1 MTKLSISRAWD
12 ETRAILARDGKLLAT
27 VAAAL
32 FLLPQVLVGF
42 ISGQSTSAEPPGG
55 AGLLLMFLAAIIGL
69 IGQLAV
75 VRMAIGQGVSVGEA
89 IGHGFRRALPFLLS
103 LLLMLVAFALLFMIA
118 VMILRAVGAI
128 DLQAVASG
136 GTPRPQDVG
145 LILLVIFIPLL
156 YVGVRLLVLAAVA
169 SEERHGPLAAL
180 RRSWALTAGNGWRLF
195 GFVVIFIIGAII
207 VTVAV
212 AMVAGL
218 IVRLFVGSV
227 EPLTAGALVL
237 ALFGGLAQA
246 AVTLVYV
253 VMIARIYAQVA
264 GERNFEEVF
273 R

>member
-1 MTKLSISRAWD
+1 MAKLSISRAWD

-42 ISGQSTSAEPPGG
+42 VSGQSTSAQPPGG
-55 AGLLLMFLAAIIGL
+55 TGGLLMVVAAIIGL
-69 IGQLAV
+69 VGQLAV
-75 VRMAIGQGVSVGEA
+75 VRMSLGQGVSVGEA

-103 LLLMLVAFALLFMIA
+103 LLLILLVFVVLFMIA
-118 VMILRAVGAI
+118 VMILGAAGAI
-128 DLQAVASG
+128 DMEAVAAG

-145 LILLVIFIPLL
+145 LILLIIFIPFL
-156 YVGVRLLVLAAVA
+156 YIAVRLLVLAAVA
-169 SEERHGPLAAL
+169 SEERLGPLAAL
-180 RRSWALTAGNGWRLF
+180 RRSWALTVGNGWRLF
-195 GFVVIFIIGAII
+195 GFIVIFIIGAVI
-207 VTVAV
+207 VTLAV

-218 IVRLFVGSV
+218 IVRLFVGST
-227 EPLTAGALVL
+227 EPLTAGALIL

-253 VMIARIYAQVA
+253 VMISRIYAQVA
-264 GERNFEEVF
+264 GERNVEEVF

>member
-1 MTKLSISRAWD
+1 MAKMSISRAWD
-12 ETRAILARDGKLLAT
+12 ETRAILGRDGKLLAT

-42 ISGQSTSAEPPGG
+42 VSGQSTSAAPPGG
-55 AGLLLMFLAAIIGL
+55 AGVVLMLAAAIIGL

-75 VRMAIGQGVSVGEA
+75 VRMSLGQGVSVGEA

-103 LLLMLVAFALLFMIA
+103 LLLILLVFFVLFMIA
-118 VMILRAVGAI
+118 VMILGAVGVI
-128 DLQAVASG
+128 DMQAVAAG
-136 GTPRPQDVG
+136 GSPEPQDLALV
-145 LILLVIFIPLL
+145 LLLVFIPFL
-156 YVGVRLLVLAAVA
+156 YVAVRLMVLAPVA
-169 SEERHGPLAAL
+169 SEERLGPVAAL

-195 GFVVIFIIGAII
+195 GFIVIFIIGAAI
-207 VTVAV
+207 VTLAV
-212 AMVAGL
+212 AMIAGL

-227 EPLTAGALVL
+227 EPLTAGALIL

-253 VMIARIYAQVA
+253 VMISRLYAQDA
-264 GERNFEEVF
+264 GERNVEEVF